1 MGVWERSPSS
11 DRLHFHALMNIPEGT
26 LQGELVEV
34 KDYST
39 TNHKMQVTMQNT
51 YFNEKFGRNDFR
63 KLDFPKAREQ
73 AISYITKYL
82 EKSGERISCSK
93 GLCKYLQT
101 DVNDDDILCDYG
113 LEGTKVVLADDFT
126 CIVNG
131 KAIGKADNPKVLSQ
145 MPKCN

>member
-1 MGVWERSPSS
+1 M
-11 DRLHFHALMNIPEGT
+11 
-26 LQGELVEV
+26 EV

-39 TNHKMQVTMQNT
+39 TNQKMQVTMQNT

-63 KLDFPKAREQ
+63 ELNFPRAREQ

-93 GLCKYLQT
+93 GLCKYIQT
-101 DVNDDDILCDYG
+101 DIREEDVLCDYG

-126 CIVNG
+126 CIVDG
-131 KAIGKADNPKVLSQ
+131 KTIGKADNPRVLLQ